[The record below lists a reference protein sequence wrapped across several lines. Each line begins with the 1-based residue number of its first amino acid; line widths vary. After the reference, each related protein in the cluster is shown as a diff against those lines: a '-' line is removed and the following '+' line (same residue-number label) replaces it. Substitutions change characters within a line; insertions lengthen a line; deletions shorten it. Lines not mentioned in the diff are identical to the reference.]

1 MSATVSTTDRTETTF
16 VSKGA
21 FDVDWRRVLNT
32 GGLLALGLCFISLAG
47 MPIGLNGRKL
57 IEPVLSLGYLSLLWL
72 PLVIGWTV
80 GNETV
85 LEGMAAAKRGGRD
98 IVAGAAVGL
107 IGGAG
112 LALY

>member
-1 MSATVSTTDRTETTF
+1 MSATLNQPDSTTTTL

-21 FDVDWRRVLNT
+21 FDLDWRRVFNT

-72 PLVIGWTV
+72 PLVQRKLRERCLLAQRQRQRLV
-80 GNETV
+80 Q
-85 LEGMAAAKRGGRD
+85 AAP
-98 IVAGAAVGL
+98 AAL
-107 IGGAG
+107 
-112 LALY
+112 LASQPPAQIL